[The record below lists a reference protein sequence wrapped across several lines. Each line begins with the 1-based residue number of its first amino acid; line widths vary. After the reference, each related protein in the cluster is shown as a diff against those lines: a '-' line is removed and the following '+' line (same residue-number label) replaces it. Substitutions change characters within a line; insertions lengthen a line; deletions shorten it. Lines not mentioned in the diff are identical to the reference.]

1 MRINFRP
8 CGRKIANYYSWFPS
22 LRTENNT
29 NLKVWRIYVTCRHEG
44 VLEERRKMLAAG
56 GFVRPLTGCLHD
68 AIVAAIGHNCNC
80 HSRWH
85 VTGFA
90 QYHTNY
96 TRLVD
101 AIVPATVTLSN
112 WSQSHWPAKWCDT
125 WNVEQT
131 LKLLQIV
138 KKNYPI
144 LWQTDH
150 KEYRRKVPHDAW
162 RCCEPTNEFE
172 ILSTTFSICIHIH
185 INVGVVNK

>member
-1 MRINFRP
+1 MRINFRL
-8 CGRKIANYYSWFPS
+8 CGRKIANYYTWFPS

-68 AIVAAIGHNCNC
+68 AIVAAIGHNCNR

-85 VTGFA
+85 ATGFA
-90 QYHTNY
+90 QYHMNY

-138 KKNYPI
+138 KKSTLFFGKRTTKNTEGRHRMTPDVVANRRTNSKYFQLLSAYACIYI
-144 LWQTDH
+144 LMS
-150 KEYRRKVPHDAW
+150 V
-162 RCCEPTNEFE
+162 
-172 ILSTTFSICIHIH
+172 L
-185 INVGVVNK
+185 